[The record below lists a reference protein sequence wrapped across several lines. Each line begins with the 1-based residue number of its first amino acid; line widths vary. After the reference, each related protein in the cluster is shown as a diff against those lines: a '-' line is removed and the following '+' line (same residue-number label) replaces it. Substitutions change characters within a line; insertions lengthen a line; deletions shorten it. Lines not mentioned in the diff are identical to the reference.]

1 MTIEQRVI
9 ASPKRTVGGIREGR
23 GKIAPEPEPDQKK
36 SKKKKFKKP
45 SKKVLIIALVA
56 LLAAAGAAYYF
67 VLKPAGPVTVPK
79 PVAGKVLTV
88 PAVSVNLVDGHYLRL
103 GLGLQLT
110 VDVAEAPDPAKAL
123 DLAIALFSGHTV
135 AEVGDP
141 TTREQ
146 LKVQLA
152 TELSKAYDGEVMDVY
167 LTDFVTQ

>member
-9 ASPKRTVGGIREGR
+9 ASPKRSIGGVREGR
-23 GKIAPEPEPDQKK
+23 GKAAPAPEPNAQKK
-36 SKKKKFKKP
+36 LKKP
-45 SKKVLIIALVA
+45 TKKVLIIALVV
-56 LLAAAGAAYYF
+56 LLVAAGGVYFF
-67 VLKPAGPVTVPK
+67 VLKPAGPAAPPPP
-79 PVAGKVLTV
+79 PVAGKVVTV

-110 VDVAEAPDPAKAL
+110 ADVAEAPDPAKAL

-135 AEVGDP
+135 AEVTDP

-152 TELSKAYDGEVMDVY
+152 ADLTKAYEGEVMDVY